1 MSRMFVTFSF
11 FSVIIQGLPSKQT
24 KRKSCKFLTGLF
36 KNFLHP
42 VEAPASNKIGM
53 KVALT

>member
-36 KNFLHP
+36 KIFLHP
-42 VEAPASNKIGM
+42 ADAPASNKIGM
-53 KVALT
+53 KVAFT